1 MSLFAGSQRRLAGLL
16 IVAASMVVAGAV
28 AAGVGSSD
36 LSLRDVVAVFLGGGD
51 AATRGIVIDF
61 RLARVLL
68 AACVGAAL
76 ACAGASYQAVLR
88 NPLAD
93 PFILGVSGG
102 AALGAVLYIA
112 IAPSSGLGGSI
123 ARPAAAFLGAVLTLV
138 VLFGLARIQG
148 RTETT
153 ALLLTGVVLN
163 AFDSAIIQF
172 FVSAG
177 DPARFQG
184 TLSYLMGAMNAP
196 SWQALAIVGVLSGG
210 GIALLFA
217 HAHTL
222 NLLALGDEEAAQ
234 LGVSVDRATWTVVL
248 AASLVT
254 AAAVAFAG
262 IIGFV
267 GLIVPH
273 AMRALFGSDHRA
285 LLPASAMG
293 GAATL
298 MLADAAARTFVAPAE
313 LPVGV
318 VTAIIGGPFFLVL
331 LMKRLRSS

>member
-1 MSLFAGSQRRLAGLL
+1 MSLMGHPGRRTAGLL
-16 IVAASMVVAGAV
+16 LLAAIALVTLAV
-28 AAGVGSSD
+28 ATSVGASGLGV
-36 LSLRDVVAVFLGGGD
+36 RDVVSILLGGGD
-51 AATRGIVIDF
+51 ASSRGIVIDF
-61 RLARVLL
+61 RLTRVLL

-76 ACAGASYQAVLR
+76 SCAGASYQAALR

-102 AALGAVLYIA
+102 AALGAVIYISVA
-112 IAPSSGLGGSI
+112 SQTGLGDSI
-123 ARPAAAFLGAVLTLV
+123 ARPLAAFAGAVLTLV
-138 VLFGLARIQG
+138 ALFGLARMRG

-184 TLSYLMGAMNAP
+184 TLSYLMGAMTSP
-196 SWQALAIVGVLSGG
+196 SWWQLATVAVLTLA
-210 GIALLFA
+210 GIATLLA
-217 HAHTL
+217 HAHTM
-222 NLLALGDEEAAQ
+222 NLLALGDEEAGQ
-234 LGVSVDRATWTVVL
+234 LGVRVERATWVVVL

-254 AAAVAFAG
+254 AAAVAFTG
-262 IIGFV
+262 IVGFV

-273 AMRALFGSDHRA
+273 AMRAVFGPDHRT
-285 LLPASAMG
+285 LLPASALA
-293 GAATL
+293 GAVTMMA
-298 MLADAAARTFVAPAE
+298 ADALSRTLVAPTE

-318 VTAIIGGPFFLVL
+318 ITALVGGPFFLVL
-331 LMKRLRSS
+331 LMKRLRDA

>member
-1 MSLFAGSQRRLAGLL
+1 MTRARRRIAGLAL
-16 IVAASMVVAGAV
+16 IGVAAAV
-28 AAGVGSSD
+28 ALVLAVSVGPSRLGLGEL
-36 LSLRDVVAVFLGGGD
+36 LSAIGGGGD
-51 AATRGIVIDF
+51 ASSRLILFDV

-68 AACVGAAL
+68 AGCVGAAL
-76 ACAGASYQAVLR
+76 SVAGCAYQAVLR

-93 PFILGVSGG
+93 PYILGVSGG
-102 AALGAVLYIA
+102 AALGAVIFIA
-112 IAPSSGLGGSI
+112 A
-123 ARPAAAFLGAVLTLV
+123 APAAALTFSAGRPVAAFVGALTTLII
-138 VLFGLARIQG
+138 LFGLARFRG

-184 TLSYLMGAMNAP
+184 TLSFLMGAMVSPPWSSLVTVA
-196 SWQALAIVGVLSGG
+196 ALCLIGVAAIG
-210 GIALLFA
+210 A

-222 NLLALGDEEAAQ
+222 NLLALGDEEAGQ
-234 LGVSVDRATWTVVL
+234 LGVSVERATWTIVI
-248 AASLVT
+248 AASLIT
-254 AAAVAFAG
+254 AAAVAFTG

-273 AMRALFGSDHRA
+273 AMRRLFGADHRV
-285 LLPASAMG
+285 LMPASAIG
-293 GAATL
+293 GAAVL
-298 MLADAAARTFVAPAE
+298 MLADAAARTLLSPTE

-318 VTAIIGGPFFLVL
+318 VTAIVGGPFFLVL
-331 LMKRLRSS
+331 LMQRLRSA

>member
-1 MSLFAGSQRRLAGLL
+1 LTPGGRRLAGIALL
-16 IVAASMVVAGAV
+16 AAAAAAALAV
-28 AAGVGSSD
+28 ATSVGPSG
-36 LSLRDVVAVFLGGGD
+36 LGLRDLAEALVGGGD
-51 AATRGIVIDF
+51 PSSRTILFDV

-76 ACAGASYQAVLR
+76 SVAGCAYQAVLR

-93 PFILGVSGG
+93 PYILGISGG
-102 AALGAVLYIA
+102 AALGAVMFIA
-112 IAPSSGLGGSI
+112 AAPATLLGWSAG
-123 ARPAAAFLGAVLTLV
+123 RPAAAFAGAVLTLL
-138 VLFGLARIQG
+138 VLFGLARFRG

-184 TLSYLMGAMNAP
+184 TLSYLMGAMVSPAW
-196 SWQALAIVGVLSGG
+196 SSLAAVAALCAAGFA
-210 GIALLFA
+210 ALGA

-222 NLLALGDEEAAQ
+222 NLLALGDEEASQ
-234 LGVSVDRATWTVVL
+234 LGVGVERATWTVVI

-254 AAAVAFAG
+254 AAAVAFTG
-262 IIGFV
+262 IVGFV

-273 AMRALFGSDHRA
+273 AMRRLFGPDHRV
-285 LLPASAMG
+285 LLPVSAIG
-293 GAATL
+293 GAAVL
-298 MLADAAARTFVAPAE
+298 MIADALARTLLAPAE

-318 VTAIIGGPFFLVL
+318 VTAIVGGPFFLVL
-331 LMKRLRSS
+331 LMRRLRTA